1 MGRGKIMKHKKIKLT
16 AFTLA
21 VTVLL
26 AMVLTACGSES
37 STQTNAPV
45 SSNTSNTALPASITD
60 VYGRTVELPE
70 EINNTICLGAGA
82 LRMVCYAQGEDKVIG
97 VEEAEHQQTLA
108 KAYNYLNYDKFKD
121 LPIVGQGG
129 AGGNIP
135 YEEEIIKLNP
145 DVIIAAYTQQEADKL
160 QAKTG
165 IPVVCVS
172 YNGIFDPTM
181 DQSLELIGTL
191 LGKQERCKEVIDYMQ
206 AAKQDLNNRTKDIP
220 DDQKPTVF
228 SGAVSFRGGHGI
240 EGTYAQFPPFVA
252 INAKNVVDETGKDG
266 SLIIDKEK
274 ILTWNPD
281 IIFLD
286 PNNMHLVRDDY
297 KDNAD
302 FYHSLKAVQEGK
314 VYTQIAYNW
323 YTTNVE
329 VAIADAYYAGTII
342 YPEQFKDI
350 NIVEKANDIFVH
362 MLGDKAEH
370 YYQDLV
376 DGQLGFGELKIEE

>member
-45 SSNTSNTALPASITD
+45 SSNTSNTALPTSITD

-135 YEEEIIKLNP
+135 YEEEIIKVNP

-228 SGAVSFRGGHGI
+228 RGAVSFRGGHGI

-302 FYHSLKAVQEGK
+302 FYHSLKAVQDGK

>member
-1 MGRGKIMKHKKIKLT
+1 MKHKKIKLT

-60 VYGRTVELPE
+60 IYGRTVELPE
-70 EINNTICLGAGA
+70 EINNTVCLGAGA

-135 YEEEIIKLNP
+135 YEEEIIKVNP

-302 FYHSLKAVQEGK
+302 FYHSLKAVQDGK

>member
-70 EINNTICLGAGA
+70 EINNTVCLGAGA

-135 YEEEIIKLNP
+135 YEEEIIKVNP

-252 INAKNVVDETGKDG
+252 INAKNVVYETGKDG
-266 SLIIDKEK
+266 SLVIDKEK

-302 FYHSLKAVQEGK
+302 FYHSLKAVQDGK

-376 DGQLGFGELKIEE
+376 DGQLGFGELKIEK

>member
-45 SSNTSNTALPASITD
+45 SSNTSNTALPTSITD

-135 YEEEIIKLNP
+135 YEEEIIKVNP

-181 DQSLELIGTL
+181 DQSLKLIGTL

-302 FYHSLKAVQEGK
+302 FYHSLKAVQDGK

>member
-45 SSNTSNTALPASITD
+45 SSNTSNTALPTSITD

-135 YEEEIIKLNP
+135 YEEEIIKVNP

-220 DDQKPTVF
+220 DDEKPTVF

-302 FYHSLKAVQEGK
+302 FYHSLKAVQDGK

>member
-1 MGRGKIMKHKKIKLT
+1 MKHKKIKLT

-45 SSNTSNTALPASITD
+45 SSNTSNTALPTSITD

-135 YEEEIIKLNP
+135 YEEEIIKVNP

-302 FYHSLKAVQEGK
+302 FYHSLKAVQDGK

>member
-1 MGRGKIMKHKKIKLT
+1 MKYTRIKLT

-26 AMVLTACGSES
+26 TMVLTACGSES
-37 STQTNAPV
+37 SMQINAPV
-45 SSNTSNTALPASITD
+45 SSSTSDSTLPVSVTD

-70 EINNTICLGAGA
+70 EINSTVCLGAGA

-97 VEEAEHQQTLA
+97 VEEAEHEQTLA

-129 AGGNIP
+129 SGGNTP
-135 YEEEIIKLNP
+135 YEEEIIKVNP

-165 IPVVCVS
+165 IPVVCVA
-172 YNGIFDPTM
+172 YDGIFDPTM

-206 AAKQDLNNRTKDIP
+206 TAKQDLNNRTKDIP

-286 PNNMHLVRDDY
+286 PNNMQLVRDDY
-297 KDNAD
+297 KDNPD
-302 FYHSLKAVQEGK
+302 SLKAVQDGK

-350 NIVEKANDIFVH
+350 DIVEKANEIFVH

-376 DGQLGFGELKIEE
+376 DGQLGFGELNIEE

>member
-1 MGRGKIMKHKKIKLT
+1 MKHTRVKLT
-16 AFTLA
+16 VFTLA
-21 VTVLL
+21 VTIIL

-37 STQTNAPV
+37 GTQTNAPV
-45 SSNTSNTALPASITD
+45 SSSTSDSTLPTSITD

-70 EINNTICLGAGA
+70 EINSTVCLGAGA

-129 AGGNIP
+129 SGGNTP
-135 YEEEIIKLNP
+135 YEEEIIKVNP

-160 QAKTG
+160 QEKTG
-165 IPVVCVS
+165 IPVVCVA
-172 YNGIFDPTM
+172 YDGIFDPTM

-191 LGKQERCKEVIDYMQ
+191 LGKQERCKEVIDFMQ

-297 KDNAD
+297 KDNPD
-302 FYHSLKAVQEGK
+302 FYHSLKAVQDGK

-350 NIVEKANDIFVH
+350 EIVEKANEIFVH

-376 DGQLGFGELKIEE
+376 DGQLGFGELNIEE

>member
-26 AMVLTACGSES
+26 AMVLTACGSEA

-45 SSNTSNTALPASITD
+45 SSNTSNTALPTSITD

-135 YEEEIIKLNP
+135 YEEEIIKVNP

-302 FYHSLKAVQEGK
+302 FYHSLKAVQDGK

-376 DGQLGFGELKIEE
+376 DGQLGFGELKIEK

>member
-1 MGRGKIMKHKKIKLT
+1 MKYTRIKLT

-21 VTVLL
+21 ITVILTL
-26 AMVLTACGSES
+26 VLTACGSES
-37 STQTNAPV
+37 SVQTNAPAT
-45 SSNTSNTALPASITD
+45 SSTSDANLPASITD

-70 EINNTICLGAGA
+70 EINSTVCLGAGA

-129 AGGNIP
+129 SGGNIP
-135 YEEEIIKLNP
+135 YEEEIIKVNP

-165 IPVVCVS
+165 IPVVCVA
-172 YNGIFDPTM
+172 YKGIFDPSM

-191 LGKQERCKEVIDYMQ
+191 LGKQERCKELVDYMQ
-206 AAKQDLNNRTKDIP
+206 EAKQDLNNRTKDIT
-220 DDQKPTVF
+220 DNQKPTVF

-329 VAIADAYYAGTII
+329 VAIADAYYAGSII
-342 YPEQFKDI
+342 YPEQFKDVD
-350 NIVEKANDIFVH
+350 IVEKANEIFVK

-376 DGQLGFGELKIEE
+376 DGQLGFGELKIEEQ

>member
-1 MGRGKIMKHKKIKLT
+1 MKHTRIKLT

-21 VTVLL
+21 VTVIL
-26 AMVLTACGSES
+26 AMVLTACGSDNS
-37 STQTNAPV
+37 MQTNAPV
-45 SSNTSNTALPASITD
+45 SSSTSNSTLPASITD

-70 EINNTICLGAGA
+70 EINSTVCLGAGA

-97 VEEAEHQQTLA
+97 VEEAEHEQTLA

-129 AGGNIP
+129 SGGNTP
-135 YEEEIIKLNP
+135 YEEEIIKVNP
-145 DVIIAAYTQQEADKL
+145 DVIIAAYTPQEADKL

-165 IPVVCVS
+165 IPVVCVA

-191 LGKQERCKEVIDYMQ
+191 LSKQERCKEVIDYMQ
-206 AAKQDLNNRTKDIP
+206 TAKQDLNSRTKDIP

-286 PNNMHLVRDDY
+286 PNNMQLVRDDY
-297 KDNAD
+297 KDNPD
-302 FYHSLKAVQEGK
+302 FYHSLKAIQDGK

-342 YPEQFKDI
+342 YPEQFKDM
-350 NIVEKANDIFVH
+350 NIVEKANEIFVH

-376 DGQLGFGELKIEE
+376 DGQLGFGELKIEEQ

>member
-135 YEEEIIKLNP
+135 YEEEIIKVNP

-302 FYHSLKAVQEGK
+302 FYHSLKAVQDGK

>member
-1 MGRGKIMKHKKIKLT
+1 MKHTRIKLT

-37 STQTNAPV
+37 GTQTNAPV
-45 SSNTSNTALPASITD
+45 SSRTSNSALPASVTD
-60 VYGRTVELPE
+60 VYGRTVELPQ
-70 EINNTICLGAGA
+70 EINSTICLGAGS

-97 VEEAEHQQTLA
+97 VEEAEHEQTLA

-129 AGGNIP
+129 SGGNIP
-135 YEEEIIKLNP
+135 YEEEIIKVNP

-165 IPVVCVS
+165 IPVVCVA
-172 YNGIFDPTM
+172 YDGIFDPTM
-181 DQSLELIGTL
+181 NQSLELIGTL

-206 AAKQDLNNRTKDIP
+206 TAKQDLNNRTKDIP
-220 DDQKPTVF
+220 DVQKPTVF

-252 INAKNVVDETGKDG
+252 IHAKNVVDETGKDG

-286 PNNMHLVRDDY
+286 PNNIQLVRDDY
-297 KDNAD
+297 KDNPD
-302 FYHSLKAVQEGK
+302 FYHSLKAVQDGN

-342 YPEQFKDI
+342 YPEQFKDVTI
-350 NIVEKANDIFVH
+350 SEKANEIFVQ

-376 DGQLGFGELKIEE
+376 DGQLGFGELNIEEQ

>member
-1 MGRGKIMKHKKIKLT
+1 MKHTRIKLT

-21 VTVLL
+21 VTVIL
-26 AMVLTACGSES
+26 AMALTACGSDNSMQTNVPASS
-37 STQTNAPV
+37 STSNA
-45 SSNTSNTALPASITD
+45 ALPASITD

-70 EINNTICLGAGA
+70 EINSTVCLGAGA

-97 VEEAEHQQTLA
+97 VEEAEHEQTLA
-108 KAYNYLNYDKFKD
+108 KAYNYLNYDTFKD

-129 AGGNIP
+129 AGGNTP
-135 YEEEIIKLNP
+135 YEEEIIKVNP

-165 IPVVCVS
+165 IPVVCVA
-172 YNGIFDPTM
+172 YDGIFDPTM

-206 AAKQDLNNRTKDIP
+206 TAKQDLNNRTKDIP

-240 EGTYAQFPPFVA
+240 EGTYANFPPFVA

-286 PNNMHLVRDDY
+286 PNNMQLVRDDY

-302 FYHSLKAVQEGK
+302 FYHSLKAVQDGK

-329 VAIADAYYAGTII
+329 VAIADAYYAETII
-342 YPEQFKDI
+342 YPEQFKDV
-350 NIVEKANDIFVH
+350 NIVEKANEIFVH

-376 DGQLGFGELKIEE
+376 DGQLGFGELKIEEQ

>member
-1 MGRGKIMKHKKIKLT
+1 MKHTRVKLT
-16 AFTLA
+16 VFTLA
-21 VTVLL
+21 VAIIL
-26 AMVLTACGSES
+26 AMVLTACGSEAG
-37 STQTNAPV
+37 TQTNAPV
-45 SSNTSNTALPASITD
+45 SSSTSDSTLPASVTD

-70 EINNTICLGAGA
+70 EINSTVCLGAGA

-97 VEEAEHQQTLA
+97 VEEAEHEQTLA

-129 AGGNIP
+129 SGGNTP
-135 YEEEIIKLNP
+135 YEEEIIKVNP

-165 IPVVCVS
+165 IPVVCVT
-172 YNGIFDPTM
+172 YDGIFDPTM

-206 AAKQDLNNRTKDIP
+206 TAKQDLNNRTKDIP
-220 DDQKPTVF
+220 DNQKPTVF

-274 ILTWNPD
+274 IPHTLKCKRD
-281 IIFLD
+281 EIKHFIICSCKIIQIKIISQGFPLLRHIYIISKQATAFFCFL
-286 PNNMHLVRDDY
+286 
-297 KDNAD
+297 K
-302 FYHSLKAVQEGK
+302 
-314 VYTQIAYNW
+314 
-323 YTTNVE
+323 
-329 VAIADAYYAGTII
+329 
-342 YPEQFKDI
+342 
-350 NIVEKANDIFVH
+350 
-362 MLGDKAEH
+362 
-370 YYQDLV
+370 
-376 DGQLGFGELKIEE
+376 

>member
-135 YEEEIIKLNP
+135 YEEEIIKVNP

-350 NIVEKANDIFVH
+350 NIVEKATDIFVH

>member
-1 MGRGKIMKHKKIKLT
+1 MKHTRVKLT
-16 AFTLA
+16 VFTLA
-21 VTVLL
+21 VAIIL
-26 AMVLTACGSES
+26 AMVLTACGSEA

-45 SSNTSNTALPASITD
+45 SSNTSNTALPTSITD

-135 YEEEIIKLNP
+135 YEEEIIKVNP

>member
-60 VYGRTVELPE
+60 IYGRTVELPE
-70 EINNTICLGAGA
+70 EINNTVCLGAGA

-135 YEEEIIKLNP
+135 YEEEIIKVNP

-302 FYHSLKAVQEGK
+302 FYHSLKAVQDGK

-342 YPEQFKDI
+342 YPEQFNDI

>member
-45 SSNTSNTALPASITD
+45 SSNTSNTALPTSITD

-135 YEEEIIKLNP
+135 YEEEIIKVNP

-165 IPVVCVS
+165 IPVVCVF

-302 FYHSLKAVQEGK
+302 FYHSLKAVQDGK

>member
-135 YEEEIIKLNP
+135 YEEEIIKVNP

>member
-45 SSNTSNTALPASITD
+45 SSNTSNTALPTSITD

-135 YEEEIIKLNP
+135 YEEEIIKVNP

-302 FYHSLKAVQEGK
+302 FYHSLKAVQDGK

>member
-26 AMVLTACGSES
+26 AMVLTACGSEA

-45 SSNTSNTALPASITD
+45 SSNTSNTALPTSITD

-135 YEEEIIKLNP
+135 YEEEIIKVNP

>member
-26 AMVLTACGSES
+26 AMVLTACGSEA

-45 SSNTSNTALPASITD
+45 SSNTSNTALPTSITD

-135 YEEEIIKLNP
+135 YEEEIIKVNP

-302 FYHSLKAVQEGK
+302 FYHSLKAVQDGK

-329 VAIADAYYAGTII
+329 VA
-342 YPEQFKDI
+342 
-350 NIVEKANDIFVH
+350 H
-362 MLGDKAEH
+362 C
-370 YYQDLV
+370 
-376 DGQLGFGELKIEE
+376 

>member
-60 VYGRTVELPE
+60 IYGRTVELPE
-70 EINNTICLGAGA
+70 EINNTVCLGAGA

-135 YEEEIIKLNP
+135 YEEEIIKVNP

-302 FYHSLKAVQEGK
+302 FYHSLKAVQDGK

>member
-26 AMVLTACGSES
+26 AMVLTACGSEA

-45 SSNTSNTALPASITD
+45 SSNTSNTALPTSITD

-135 YEEEIIKLNP
+135 YEEEIIKVNP

-302 FYHSLKAVQEGK
+302 FYHSLKAVQDGK

>member
-16 AFTLA
+16 ALTLA

-135 YEEEIIKLNP
+135 YEEEIIKVNP

-302 FYHSLKAVQEGK
+302 FYHSLKAVQDGK